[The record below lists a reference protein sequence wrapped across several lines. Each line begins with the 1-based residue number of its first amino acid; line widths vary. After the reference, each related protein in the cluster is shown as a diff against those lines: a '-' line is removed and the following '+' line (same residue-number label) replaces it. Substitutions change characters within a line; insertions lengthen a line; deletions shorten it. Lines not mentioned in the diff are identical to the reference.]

1 MVAEMKIL
9 LIMLAALA
17 LLVSASCERRDVA
30 DSAIT
35 TKVKSKL
42 AMDTETSALK
52 IDVDTN
58 GGVVTLTGAVQT
70 QAEKAEAE
78 RITRNTEGVTRVIN
92 NITVVP
98 NPAGETS
105 VGEKAEEAVK
115 DAGIAASDLTIQSKI
130 NTRYIAEGITGASV
144 SVKDGMVTLTGNV
157 RNAQD
162 KARAENIARA
172 TSGVKNVSNLV
183 EVRE

>member
-1 MVAEMKIL
+1 MRIL
-9 LIMLAALA
+9 LIVLAALVMLA
-17 LLVSASCERRDVA
+17 SASCERRDVA

-42 AMDTETSALK
+42 ALDTETSALK

-58 GGVVTLTGAVQT
+58 SGVVTLTGATQT
-70 QAEKAEAE
+70 QAEKSEAE
-78 RITRNTEGVTRVIN
+78 RIARDTEGVTRVVN
-92 NITVVP
+92 NITVAP
-98 NPAGETS
+98 GGIG
-105 VGEKAEEAVK
+105 VGEKAEEDVK
-115 DAGIAASDLTIQSKI
+115 GAGVTASDLIIQSKI
-130 NTRYIAEGITGASV
+130 KTRYVAEGIMGASV
-144 SVKDGMVTLTGNV
+144 DVKGGIVTLTGSV
-157 RNAQD
+157 RNTQD